1 MAGDTAHT
9 RYLGLRIDGFQVFRI
24 DAAYAAAVQ
33 FCLLGLSVDGD
44 VAHAAAS
51 DADLVCQ
58 YLVEFETADAGVF
71 HRQDIGVQTVKA
83 DRGGASIPD
92 LCQIGGIDGDIHV
105 LGIDVGILPGE
116 TDVEFVVLTV
126 EVEEFDV
133 VVGGRE
139 HHDAV
144 LVVALYQLHI
154 GHHAAGHL
162 RERVE
167 LVFFFDDDVAGID
180 LIPKMTHVKMT
191 RC

>member
-1 MAGDTAHT
+1 MDVPH
-9 RYLGLRIDGFQVFRI
+9 
-24 DAAYAAAVQ
+24 AAAVQ
-33 FCLLGLSVDGD
+33 FCLLSLSVDGD

-58 YLVEFETADAGVF
+58 YLVEFETADARVL
-71 HRQDIGVQTVKA
+71 HRQDIGIQTVKA
-83 DRGGASIPD
+83 DRGGTGIPD

-116 TDVEFVVLTV
+116 TDVEFVVPTV
-126 EVEEFDV
+126 EVEEIDV

-144 LVVALYQLHI
+144 FVVALYQLHI
-154 GHHAAGHL
+154 GHHATGHF

-167 LVFFFDDDVAGID
+167 FIFLFDDDVAGID
-180 LIPKMTHVKMT
+180 QIPKMTHVKMT